1 MRLAT
6 LNGDGGPHAVA
17 IVADGAVPIDGYADV
32 GELLRAGAPGWAA
45 ASSAAT
51 DAEPR
56 PFEETQLL
64 RPVLHPGA
72 VVCVGLNY
80 RTHILEMGRDLP
92 SVPTLFGKLE
102 RALTDPYAEIELPRP
117 SDSVD
122 YEGELAVVIGT
133 GGRDIAPENAMSHVA
148 GLTVLNDVTARD
160 YQRRT
165 IQWFAGKTFQRS
177 TPVGPWMVT
186 LDELGALADREL
198 RCSVNGEE
206 RQRASLGDL
215 VFDVPSLVADI
226 STIVELEPGDL
237 IATGTPGG
245 VGEPDGRFLADGD
258 VVEVSIDGIGTLRN
272 TFVAL
277 ARSESR
283 RDGGRMSR

>member
-6 LNGDGGPHAVA
+6 LSADGGSRV
-17 IVADGAVPIDGYADV
+17 VVVGDEGAVPVEGYRDV
-32 GELLRAGAPGWAA
+32 GELLRAGAAGWNAA
-45 ASSAAT
+45 RAAL
-51 DAEPR
+51 AGGEPR
-56 PFEETQLL
+56 PFEAEQLL

-80 RTHILEMGRDLP
+80 RTHILEMGRELP
-92 SVPTLFGKLE
+92 SVPTLFGKLD
-102 RALTDPYAEIELPRP
+102 RALTDPYADVELPAQRQ
-117 SDSVD
+117 
-122 YEGELAVVIGT
+122 GRLRGRA
-133 GGRDIAPENAMSHVA
+133 GRDHRDPGPRHRADDALEHVA

-186 LDELGALADREL
+186 LDELGALDDREL
-198 RCSVNGEE
+198 SLSVNGEE
-206 RQRASLGDL
+206 RQRAPLGDL

-226 STIVELEPGDL
+226 SMIVELEPGDL

-245 VGEPDGRFLADGD
+245 VGEPQGSFLTDGD

-272 TFVAL
+272 TFVARHG
-277 ARSESR
+277 ATSAQN
-283 RDGGRMSR
+283 GG

>member
-6 LNGDGGPHAVA
+6 LNRDGVPHAVV
-17 IVADGAVPIDGYADV
+17 IVDDRAVPIDGYRDV
-32 GELLRAGAPGWAA
+32 GELLRAGAAGREAA
-45 ASSAAT
+45 QTAAT
-51 DAEPR
+51 DGEPH
-56 PFEETQLL
+56 PFEDGDLL

-80 RTHILEMGRDLP
+80 RTHILEMGRELP
-92 SVPTLFGKLE
+92 TVPTLFAKLD
-102 RALTDPYAEIELPRP
+102 RALTNPYADVELPRP
-117 SDSVD
+117 SDKVD
-122 YEGELAVVIGT
+122 YEGELAVIIGT
-133 GGRDIAPENAMSHVA
+133 GGRDIAAEDALAHVA
-148 GLTVLNDVTARD
+148 GVTVLNDITARD

-186 LDELGALADREL
+186 LDEVGALEEREL

-226 STIVELEPGDL
+226 SMIVELEPGDL

-245 VGEPDGRFLADGD
+245 VGEPQGRFLADGD

-272 TFVAL
+272 TFVAR
-277 ARSESR
+277 ARSGVAMRAGVSR
-283 RDGGRMSR
+283 